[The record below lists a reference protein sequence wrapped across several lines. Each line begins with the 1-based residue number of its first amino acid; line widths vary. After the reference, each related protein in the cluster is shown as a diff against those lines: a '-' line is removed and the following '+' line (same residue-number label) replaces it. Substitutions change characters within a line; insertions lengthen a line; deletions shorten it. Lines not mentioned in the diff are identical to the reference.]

1 MCPTVKTSGL
11 PPGKVLK
18 GKFPV
23 TKEKFLVLDSQV
35 RWSDVILILSS
46 LQVWIPFIPSVV
58 YTERHTF
65 EGLQGWMKK
74 NEQTGWQPEL
84 LKPSSSHE
92 QIFVY
97 GVSQFWIPFDIPN
110 PEVVCHR
117 ACYEYGHKTAW
128 LPFRQGV
135 DLVLR
140 SMEEL
145 HKWMDTNACWNKQN
159 LKQMSGYDQR
169 VFIYGK
175 ADNHDEFWVPANKT
189 GTPDALLG
197 PYSLPPEVTCVNP
210 LGCYL
215 TKGKSYQVQ
224 GQEEDLLLVIDD
236 SGERRAFLPE
246 RFTR

>member
-1 MCPTVKTSGL
+1 
-11 PPGKVLK
+11 
-18 GKFPV
+18 V

-35 RWSDVILILSS
+35 RWSDVILKCNYLR
-46 LQVWIPFIPSVV
+46 VWEPFIPSVV

-65 EGLQGWMKK
+65 EGLKRWMEK
-74 NEQTGWQPEL
+74 NEQTGWQPGL
-84 LKPSSSHE
+84 LQPSSSHE

-97 GVSQFWIPFDIPN
+97 GASQFWIPFNIPN

-117 ACYEYGHKTAW
+117 ACYENGHKTSW
-128 LPFRQGV
+128 LPWRQGV
-135 DLVLR
+135 GLVLR

-145 HKWMDTNACWNKQN
+145 QRWMDTNAHWNKQN
-159 LKQMSGYDQR
+159 LKQKSGYDQR

-175 ADNHDEFWVPANKT
+175 GDNHDEFWVPANKT
-189 GTPDALLG
+189 DTPDC
-197 PYSLPPEVTCVNP
+197 LPPEVTCVNP

-215 TKGKSYQVQ
+215 TKDKSYQVQ

-246 RFTR
+246 RFTQ